1 MRARFKGPLGTG
13 LLDVDDN
20 STVEVIFDEIK
31 AKVGI
36 DHFAIKYGP
45 PMAMKTLNRSH
56 RHQLAKSLGL
66 NGETLT
72 IVPNEPR
79 SLPSACS
86 PGGQNI
92 SRSRPH
98 ESPDNMTV
106 PWLERDGTLVL
117 RVMPSDNS
125 CLFTAFGGALPE
137 QIAAQRLRQM
147 MADYIMAHSD
157 VYTEAVLGCSP
168 GSYCHGIQDP
178 ERWGGG
184 IELSILSTVFD
195 LQICTYDVQT
205 EKLITFGE
213 SKQRRCILVY
223 SGIHYDRV
231 AFSYSEFP
239 HNITMLPPEVDRTV
253 WSTSD
258 ADVLLKAHK
267 LVQKLHA
274 AHYYTDTDGLILKC
288 DVPGCDWIGS
298 GQLEGRK
305 HAERT
310 GHIELSEITEP
321 GGDNSLRRC
330 EAPDCEFMCLTDRA
344 VQQHRSS
351 TGHERYSIIADR

>member
-1 MRARFKGPLGTG
+1 
-13 LLDVDDN
+13 
-20 STVEVIFDEIK
+20 
-31 AKVGI
+31 
-36 DHFAIKYGP
+36 
-45 PMAMKTLNRSH
+45 
-56 RHQLAKSLGL
+56 
-66 NGETLT
+66 
-72 IVPNEPR
+72 
-79 SLPSACS
+79 
-86 PGGQNI
+86 
-92 SRSRPH
+92 
-98 ESPDNMTV
+98 
-106 PWLERDGTLVL
+106 
-117 RVMPSDNS
+117 
-125 CLFTAFGGALPE
+125 
-137 QIAAQRLRQM
+137 
-147 MADYIMAHSD
+147 
-157 VYTEAVLGCSP
+157 
-168 GSYCHGIQDP
+168 
-178 ERWGGG
+178 
-184 IELSILSTVFD
+184 
-195 LQICTYDVQT
+195 
-205 EKLITFGE
+205 
-213 SKQRRCILVY
+213 
-223 SGIHYDRV
+223 
-231 AFSYSEFP
+231 
-239 HNITMLPPEVDRTV
+239 MLPPEVDRTV